1 MPVFDPFEQNTDL
14 DKKIVAG
21 LERLSQVFRQLLWD
35 QAKEHQLS
43 PIQIQILIFVRYHRP
58 EYSNVSNLAR
68 EFGVT
73 KPTISDAV
81 KILEQKNLLQ
91 KIADPNDSRRSSLRL
106 TDSGEY
112 IALKSAH
119 YATPFTGWLK
129 EVPEGEKESLWKHIS
144 GIIFSF
150 NRAGIISVQ
159 RTCYLCRH
167 YQAKDGIHYCNLLH
181 KQLFS
186 EDIRLDCPEFSE

>member
-35 QAKEHQLS
+35 QAREHQLS
-43 PIQIQILIFVRYHRP
+43 PIQIQILIFIRYHRA

-81 KILEQKNLLQ
+81 RILEQKKLLQ
-91 KIADPNDSRRSSLRL
+91 KITDPVDSRRSSLRL
-106 TDSGEY
+106 TASGDD
-112 IALKSAH
+112 IASRSAH
-119 YATPFTGWLK
+119 YATPFAGWLK
-129 EVPEGEKESLWKHIS
+129 EVPAEEKEDLWRHIS
-144 GIIFSF
+144 GIILSF
-150 NRAGIISVQ
+150 NKAGIISVQ

-167 YQAKDGIHYCNLLH
+167 YQASDGIHYCSLLD
-181 KQLFS
+181 KRLFT
-186 EDIRLDCPEFSE
+186 EDIRIDCPEFSE